1 MSQGDVQKWID
12 GANKLPEDI
21 YRTAITMNASKEEV
35 YASIK
40 AVDERRKNEI
50 RNRKLER
57 NEQGTSE
64 EFGIG
69 EI

>member
-1 MSQGDVQKWID
+1 MSQGNVQKWID

-21 YRTAITMNASKEEV
+21 YRTAITMSASKEEV
-35 YASIK
+35 AASIK
-40 AVDERRKNEI
+40 AVDEKRKSEI
-50 RNRKLER
+50 KNRKLER